1 MRLKGKQCQLVM
13 SGFLYL
19 CREICS
25 WPLLFFSDGV
35 LAFLMLCYFA
45 LILLSLSPPLP
56 SLPLPL
62 TILSLPSLSLLPP
75 LSSSSLSHSTSPS
88 SPSPLPPFLSLSPHP
103 QVGTSRYMAP
113 EVLEGAIS
121 FQREAYLR
129 IDVYAFALI
138 LWELA
143 SRTNLTNSKPT
154 PPPPLISCTSMLLLY
169 STVLRT
175 LIVCT

>member
-1 MRLKGKQCQLVM
+1 MSSYEANSAAKRQAVSASDEWLSLSVQRDLQLASVV
-13 SGFLYL
+13 
-19 CREICS
+19 
-25 WPLLFFSDGV
+25 FSDGV

-143 SRTNLTNSKPT
+143 SRTNLTNSKST
-154 PPPPLISCTSMLLLY
+154 PLS
-169 STVLRT
+169 
-175 LIVCT
+175 